1 MTRTGRNRNRR
12 RRRGARL
19 GLNLTAMIDVV
30 FLLLV
35 YFMAATEFK
44 SGEEI
49 YRLDLPERG
58 RAADPFELPRDP
70 LRISVTTVG
79 RDEYIL
85 RLSGPRSADP
95 GPATF
100 EELFVFLE
108 VRRRSDRAAGG
119 VFEADHPIIVAPT
132 GRTSW
137 EHTMGVFNAAVRAR
151 FTNITFA
158 AP

>member
-1 MTRTGRNRNRR
+1 MRNGRRRR

-19 GLNLTAMIDVV
+19 GLNLTSMIDVV

-44 SGEEI
+44 RGEEI

-70 LRISVTTVG
+70 LRVTVTTVG
-79 RDEYIL
+79 QGEYVL
-85 RLSGPRSADP
+85 RLSGPQTAGPR
-95 GPATF
+95 PATF
-100 EELFVFLE
+100 QELFVFLNG
-108 VRRRSDRAAGG
+108 RRRSDRAAGG

-137 EHTMGVFNAAVRAR
+137 EHAMGVFNAVVRAR
-151 FTNITFA
+151 YTNITFT

>member
-1 MTRTGRNRNRR
+1 MTRTGQSASRR
-12 RRRGARL
+12 RRCGARL
-19 GLNLTAMIDVV
+19 GLNLTSMIDMV

-44 SGEEI
+44 AGEEI

-70 LRISVTTVG
+70 LRIGVTTVG
-79 RDEYIL
+79 RDEYVL
-85 RLSGPRSADP
+85 RLSGPQSAGP

-108 VRRRSDRAAGG
+108 TRRRSDRAAGG

-137 EHTMGVFNAAVRAR
+137 DHTMGVFNAAVRAR
-151 FTNITFA
+151 YTNITFS